1 MYQDCTGKAG
11 KIQVRRELFSKT
23 GVIGLENQ
31 SISKEKKM
39 RTKSYLVSMVLLAAL
54 ALSACGPAAIA
65 PAADAQRTL
74 NVNGTGL
81 VYLTPDIAY
90 IYIGV
95 HTEMPAASEAMDE
108 NRTQTDSVIAA
119 LKKSG
124 VDEKDIRTTNFS
136 IWSFD
141 KYDPISGMNTGEKYY
156 AVDNTVYVTVR
167 ALDKLGI
174 LLDTVVKA
182 GANNINSIQF
192 DVADKTAA
200 TKQARDAAV
209 QNAKTQ
215 AQELAAVAGVTLGDI
230 SNISFY
236 ESSPSPVMDTFGGKG
251 GGGMGEAA
259 SVPIQI
265 GQMTLTVS
273 VSMTYEIK

>member
-1 MYQDCTGKAG
+1 
-11 KIQVRRELFSKT
+11 
-23 GVIGLENQ
+23 
-31 SISKEKKM
+31 M

-141 KYDPISGMNTGEKYY
+141 KYDPISGTSTGEKYY